1 MLGVKSVTRLLGCA
15 AALLVGPAIVLAQ
28 NESLT
33 IDKNIVSAVA
43 ANQSDLASEGYA
55 LLLREASS
63 HNFFL
68 LGELHGTNEVPAL
81 IDKLWPEMWK
91 QGYRHVGAEISPWA
105 AHQLEFVPKGEGPSI
120 NGTWTREQS
129 SVVHSLAGA
138 HDTVIWGCDMEEIQP
153 QYPIRDLAAL
163 NPGDKN
169 LERMVA
175 LTANGYSRPLAP
187 ELLSLLSSSPQGKDT
202 VVNGISLRQNLMASL
217 QIEKDRMSKE
227 TRPAAQARREL
238 LMKQQFLE
246 HYREGDPGK
255 VLIRFGQAHLFRGLD
270 NDRGISTLGNFIAE
284 FALTQ
289 NSTVFNVAVFGA
301 GGEYRLLGRTFSAD
315 QRQDE
320 LAFAWLAA
328 QAKAESTVFNM
339 RPLRPL
345 LHALG
350 AGKRSALE
358 ESLMYWADSYDALIC
373 YKSVTPLAS
382 GH

>member
-1 MLGVKSVTRLLGCA
+1 MHGKQICGPIVLISLLSP
-15 AALLVGPAIVLAQ
+15 LVLAQ
-28 NESLT
+28 NESVT
-33 IDKNIVSAVA
+33 IDTNIVSSVA
-43 ANQSDLASEGYA
+43 ANQSDLASQGYA
-55 LLLREASS
+55 FLLREAGS

-81 IDKLWPEMWK
+81 IDKLWPAMWR
-91 QGYRHVGAEISPWA
+91 QGYRHVCAEISPWA

-120 NGTWTREQS
+120 NGTWTREQA
-129 SVVHSLAGA
+129 SVVHRLAGA
-138 HDTVIWGCDMEEIQP
+138 HDTVIWGCDMEEVQP
-153 QYPIRDLAAL
+153 QYPISELAAL

-175 LTANGYSRPLAP
+175 LTADGYSRPLAP
-187 ELLSLLSSSPQGKDT
+187 ELLSLLSSSRQGKDT
-202 VVNGISLRQNLMASL
+202 AVNGISLRQSLMASL
-217 QIEKDRMSKE
+217 QIEKDRMSKG

-284 FALTQ
+284 FAVTQ

-301 GGEYRLLGRTFSAD
+301 GGEYRLLGRTSSAD

-320 LAFAWLAA
+320 PAFAWLAS
-328 QAKAESTVFNM
+328 QAKAESTVFDM

-350 AGKRSALE
+350 AGKRSTLE
-358 ESLMYWADSYDALIC
+358 ESLMYWADSYDSLIC
-373 YKSVTPLAS
+373 YKNVTPLAS